1 MKHNDEYAMLQM
13 AAYICCCP
21 SQVSL
26 WVHHIQPEL
35 CKTTQHHC
43 SLAITKL
50 YGGTT
55 FSGSPCES
63 ETARPRQVQ
72 QLHQH
77 DTSMTSSNVETL
89 VWYDECITYVFTAS
103 IDVNQLTIKATE
115 IIHEN
120 FLTRTAELQM
130 ICMTVCVRHYVVMCT
145 DCQYEWRYVVT
156 AL

>member
-13 AAYICCCP
+13 AAYTCCCP

-26 WVHHIQPEL
+26 WVHHIQPVL

-63 ETARPRQVQ
+63 ETARPCD
-72 QLHQH
+72 HKSNNY
-77 DTSMTSSNVETL
+77 TSTTHHWRAATL
-89 VWYDECITYVFTAS
+89 KLDDCITYVFTAS